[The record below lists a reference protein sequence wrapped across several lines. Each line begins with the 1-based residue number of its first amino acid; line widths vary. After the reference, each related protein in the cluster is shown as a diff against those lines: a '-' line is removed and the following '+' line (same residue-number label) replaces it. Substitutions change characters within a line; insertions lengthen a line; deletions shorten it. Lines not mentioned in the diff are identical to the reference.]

1 MGRIEEQYEL
11 VKKQVEKADKLFEDN
26 DMLPE
31 SLQNIFAIFENCAN
45 LLKDI
50 KNMTPRT
57 NHLEIN
63 AILKDMKRRNILKQD
78 YSRYHSDLNNY
89 RVRAFFGEY
98 SREKDIVLPP
108 KTSLKVYLKKARE
121 LFDETKIVVE
131 DYIKPRKS
139 GKH

>member
-11 VKKQVEKADKLFEDN
+11 VKKQAEKADKLFEDKE
-26 DMLPE
+26 MLPE
-31 SLQNIFAIFENCAN
+31 ALQNTFAIFENCAN

-50 KNMTPRT
+50 KNMTPRAE
-57 NHLEIN
+57 HLEIN
-63 AILKDMKRRNILKQD
+63 AILKDMWRRNILKQD

-108 KTSLKVYLKKARE
+108 IESLKAYLKKARE
-121 LFDETKIVVE
+121 LFNETKIIVE
-131 DYIKPRKS
+131 DYIRAGKS
-139 GKH
+139 